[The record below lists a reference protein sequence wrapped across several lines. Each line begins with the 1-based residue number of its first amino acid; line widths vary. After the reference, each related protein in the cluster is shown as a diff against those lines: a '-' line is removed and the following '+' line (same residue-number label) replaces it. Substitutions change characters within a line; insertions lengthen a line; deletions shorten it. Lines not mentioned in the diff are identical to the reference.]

1 MGFGRTV
8 SLIAGIL
15 LGAIVVISYASYE
28 TLRSMDRD

>member
-1 MGFGRTV
+1 MKT
-8 SLIAGIL
+8 LILMAGIL

>member
-1 MGFGRTV
+1 MKT
-8 SLIAGIL
+8 LILLAGIL